1 MIEQTRHMT
10 IDGRIS
16 LGPMIPISKKWTFV
30 IEPSLIYQ
38 SYLSDNNTNVNGK
51 FFTGLGIAILRQF

>member
-1 MIEQTRHMT
+1 MT